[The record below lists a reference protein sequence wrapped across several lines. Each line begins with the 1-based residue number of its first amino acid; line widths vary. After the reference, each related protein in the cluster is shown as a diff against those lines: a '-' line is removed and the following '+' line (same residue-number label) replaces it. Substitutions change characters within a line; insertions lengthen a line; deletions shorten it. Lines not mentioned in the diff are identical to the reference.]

1 MRIKLI
7 DETEAPW
14 RERGRALEAERD
26 RAVASAATLKR
37 EADQLKA
44 ATLTLAREL
53 GSTLTLAR
61 ELGPGLLGPTS
72 SRRRTC

>member
-1 MRIKLI
+1 MIPPRDLEAMRIKLI

-26 RAVASAATLKR
+26 RAVAGVATLKR

-44 ATLTLAREL
+44 R
-53 GSTLTLAR
+53 
-61 ELGPGLLGPTS
+61 P
-72 SRRRTC
+72 